1 MGKVINLE
9 EYRRK
14 KIIKNM
20 SQITFADI
28 NPLYAFID
36 SIKRSSEQVKD
47 VDDRIKDEIA
57 NLPRIEIEEVFSDLK
72 GDINDDEQI

>member
-36 SIKRSSEQVKD
+36 SIKRSSEQVKE

-72 GDINDDEQI
+72 GDINDDDEL